1 MGIFTRLRG
10 RRFSTMIRRI
20 FGKQHAKIGIYG
32 PPNVGKTTL
41 ANRILRDWTG
51 DIMGSVSE
59 IPHETRRAKWKTN
72 IRIDNGNSS
81 LTMDLVDTP
90 GISTKIDFKEFMNTF
105 GLTKEES
112 RNRAKE
118 ATEGVIESIR
128 WLEDIDGVVLV
139 MDSTQDPFTQVNVTI
154 IGNLEARNLPILI
167 AANKIDADEA
177 SPATLKSAFP
187 QHPVI
192 PISALTGY
200 NAENLYT
207 TMVKTFSKKARK
219 QRRT

>member
-1 MGIFTRLRG
+1 MGL
-10 RRFSTMIRRI
+10 
-20 FGKQHAKIGIYG
+20 FGKRSLSSMLQRVFGKKHAKIGIYG

-59 IPHETRRAKWKTN
+59 VPHETRRAKWKKDVK
-72 IRIDNGNSS
+72 IENGNSS
-81 LTMDLVDTP
+81 LKMDIVDTP
-90 GISTKIDFKEFMNTF
+90 GISTKVDYKEFMNTF
-105 GLTKEES
+105 GLNRDEAK
-112 RNRAKE
+112 RRAKE

-128 WLEDIDGVVLV
+128 WLEDIDGVLLV

-154 IGNLEARNLPILI
+154 LGNLEARNLPVLI
-167 AANKIDADEA
+167 AANKIDREDS

-200 NAENLYT
+200 NSDALYT
-207 TMVKTFSKKARK
+207 TMVNHFKKRK
-219 QRRT
+219 KKKR

>member
-1 MGIFTRLRG
+1 MGLFGKTSLASILH
-10 RRFSTMIRRI
+10 RI
-20 FGKQHAKIGIYG
+20 FGKKHAKIGIYG

-59 IPHETRRAKWKTN
+59 IPHETRVAKWKRN
-72 IRIDNGNSS
+72 IKIENGNSS
-81 LTMDLVDTP
+81 LYFDIVDTP
-90 GISTKIDFKEFMNTF
+90 GIATKIDYKDFMNTY
-105 GLTKEES
+105 GLSKKEAKQ
-112 RNRAKE
+112 RAKE

-128 WLEDIDGVVLV
+128 WLEDVDGVLLV

-154 IGNLEARNLPILI
+154 LGNLEARNLPVLI
-167 AANKIDADEA
+167 AANKIDMEDS
-177 SPATLKSAFP
+177 SPATLKAAFP

-200 NAENLYT
+200 NSDDLYS
-207 TMVKTFSKKARK
+207 TMVKHFRKKRRK
-219 QRRT
+219 KRR